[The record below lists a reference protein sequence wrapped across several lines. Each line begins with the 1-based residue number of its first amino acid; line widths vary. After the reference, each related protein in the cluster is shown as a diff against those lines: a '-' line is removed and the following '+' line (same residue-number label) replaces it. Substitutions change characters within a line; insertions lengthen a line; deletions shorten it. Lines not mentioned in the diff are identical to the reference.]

1 MSRLPRFTFAEETGV
16 RILLADDHELVCD
29 GFKAVIERHA
39 PEAEVVTARNFD
51 EAFALVLANGCYD
64 VTLLDLNMPGMQGLE
79 GLKRMVAHCPN
90 SAVAIITGMVTKSVA
105 TSALAAGAKG
115 FVPKTLSG
123 AKLIAA
129 LEMMAAGEVY
139 APIDLMRP
147 TGSIEGLTI
156 VGAEVLTP
164 RELEVAAML
173 VKGASNKEIAR
184 ALDLQEVTV
193 KLHVRN
199 LCRKLE
205 TKNRTQIAV
214 RLAQL
219 GQFM

>member
-1 MSRLPRFTFAEETGV
+1 
-16 RILLADDHELVCD
+16 LADDHELVLD

-39 PEAEVVTARNFD
+39 PDAEVVTARSFD

-79 GLKRMVAHCPN
+79 GLKRMVAQCPN
-90 SAVAIITGMVTKSVA
+90 AAVAIITGMVTKSVA
-105 TSALAAGAKG
+105 SSALAAGAKG

-123 AKLIAA
+123 DNLMSA
-129 LEMMAAGEVY
+129 LEKMAAGEVY
-139 APIDLMRP
+139 APADLKSA
-147 TGSIEGLTI
+147 TDALAV

>member
-1 MSRLPRFTFAEETGV
+1 M
-16 RILLADDHELVCD
+16 RILLADDHELVLD
-29 GFKAVIERHA
+29 GFKAVIKRHA
-39 PEAEVVTARNFD
+39 PEAEVATAQNFD
-51 EAFALVLANGCYD
+51 DAFALVRANGCYD
-64 VTLLDLNMPGMQGLE
+64 VTLLDFNMPGMQGLD
-79 GLKRMVAHCPN
+79 GLKRMVVQCPN
-90 SAVAIITGMVTKSVA
+90 TAVAIISGMVTKAVA
-105 TSALAAGAKG
+105 SSAIAAGAKG
-115 FVPKTLSG
+115 FIPKTLPG
-123 AKLIAA
+123 DKLIHA
-129 LEMMAAGEVY
+129 LRRMMGGEIY
-139 APIDLMRP
+139 APADLERA
-147 TGSIEGLTI
+147 GIAADGLQV

-199 LCRKLE
+199 LCRKLD

>member
-1 MSRLPRFTFAEETGV
+1 V
-16 RILLADDHELVCD
+16 RILLADDHELVLD

-79 GLKRMVAHCPN
+79 GLKRMVAQCPN

-105 TSALAAGAKG
+105 SSALAAGAKG

-123 AKLIAA
+123 DKLISA
-129 LEMMAAGEVY
+129 LQKMAAGEVY
-139 APIDLMRP
+139 APSDLK
-147 TGSIEGLTI
+147 GASGAIEGLAI
-156 VGAEVLTP
+156 IGAEVLTP

-219 GQFM
+219 GQFT

>member
-1 MSRLPRFTFAEETGV
+1 M

-39 PEAEVVTARNFD
+39 PDSEVVTAHNFD

-79 GLKRMVAHCPN
+79 GLKRMVAHCSS
-90 SAVAIITGMVTKSVA
+90 SAVAIITGMVTKAVA
-105 TSALAAGAKG
+105 ASALAAGAKG
-115 FVPKTLSG
+115 FIPKTLSG
-123 AKLIAA
+123 AKLISA
-129 LEMMAAGEVY
+129 LQLLAAGEVY
-139 APIDLMRP
+139 APADLIRP
-147 TGSIEGLTI
+147 TGAADGLKI
-156 VGAEVLTP
+156 IGAEVLTP

-219 GQFM
+219 GQFT

>member
-1 MSRLPRFTFAEETGV
+1 M
-16 RILLADDHELVCD
+16 RILLADDHELVLD

-39 PEAEVVTARNFD
+39 PDAEVVTARSFD
-51 EAFALVLANGCYD
+51 EAFALVNANGCFD

-105 TSALAAGAKG
+105 SSALAAGAKG

-123 AKLIAA
+123 DNLMSA
-129 LEMMAAGEVY
+129 LEKMAAGEVY
-139 APIDLMRP
+139 APADLK
-147 TGSIEGLTI
+147 GGANDGLAI

>member
-1 MSRLPRFTFAEETGV
+1 M
-16 RILLADDHELVCD
+16 RILLADDHELVLD

-39 PEAEVVTARNFD
+39 PDAEVVTARSFD
-51 EAFALVLANGCYD
+51 EAFALVNANGCFD

-90 SAVAIITGMVTKSVA
+90 AAVAIITGMVTKSVA
-105 TSALAAGAKG
+105 SSALAAGARG

-123 AKLIAA
+123 DNLMSA
-129 LEMMAAGEVY
+129 LHKMVAGEVY
-139 APIDLMRP
+139 APADLKGA
-147 TGSIEGLTI
+147 TDGLAI

>member
-1 MSRLPRFTFAEETGV
+1 M
-16 RILLADDHELVCD
+16 RILLADDHELVLD

-51 EAFALVLANGCYD
+51 EAFALVQANGCYD

-79 GLKRMVAHCPN
+79 GLKRMVAHCPG
-90 SAVAIITGMVTKSVA
+90 SAVAIITGMVTKPVA
-105 TSALAAGAKG
+105 SSALAAGAKG
-115 FVPKTLSG
+115 FIPKTLSG
-123 AKLIAA
+123 AKLISA
-129 LEMMAAGEVY
+129 LRMMVAGEVY
-139 APIDLMRP
+139 APVDLMRP
-147 TGSIEGLTI
+147 SGTTEGLTI

>member
-1 MSRLPRFTFAEETGV
+1 V
-16 RILLADDHELVCD
+16 RILLADDHELVLD

-39 PEAEVVTARNFD
+39 PDAEVVTARTFD
-51 EAFALVLANGCYD
+51 EAFALVNANGCFD
-64 VTLLDLNMPGMQGLE
+64 VTLLDLHMPGMQGLE
-79 GLKRMVAHCPN
+79 GLKRMVAYCPN
-90 SAVAIITGMVTKSVA
+90 AAVAIITGMVTKSVA
-105 TSALAAGAKG
+105 SSALAAGAKG

-123 AKLIAA
+123 DNLISA
-129 LEMMAAGEVY
+129 LEKMAAGEVY
-139 APIDLMRP
+139 APADLKS
-147 TGSIEGLTI
+147 GSTDALAV

>member
-1 MSRLPRFTFAEETGV
+1 V
-16 RILLADDHELVCD
+16 RILLADDHELVLD
-29 GFKAVIERHA
+29 GFKAVIERHT

-79 GLKRMVAHCPN
+79 GLKRMVAKCPN

-105 TSALAAGAKG
+105 SSALAAGAKG
-115 FVPKTLSG
+115 FIPKTLSG
-123 AKLIAA
+123 DKLISA
-129 LEMMAAGEVY
+129 LQKMAAGEVY
-139 APIDLMRP
+139 APSDLK
-147 TGSIEGLTI
+147 GASGAIEGLTI

>member
-1 MSRLPRFTFAEETGV
+1 V
-16 RILLADDHELVCD
+16 RILLADDHELVLD

-79 GLKRMVAHCPN
+79 GLKRMVAQCPN
-90 SAVAIITGMVTKSVA
+90 AAVAIITGMVTKSVA
-105 TSALAAGAKG
+105 SSALAAGAKG

-123 AKLIAA
+123 DKLISA
-129 LEMMAAGEVY
+129 LRKMATGEVY
-139 APIDLMRP
+139 APGDLKS
-147 TGSIEGLTI
+147 GSTEAMTI
-156 VGAEVLTP
+156 IGAEVLTP

-219 GQFM
+219 GQFT

>member
-1 MSRLPRFTFAEETGV
+1 MAWNRIGVVAAALWLVVMGGATMAQEAAPAEEAQ
-16 RILLADDHELVCD
+16 LQ
-29 GFKAVIERHA
+29 
-39 PEAEVVTARNFD
+39 
-51 EAFALVLANGCYD
+51 
-64 VTLLDLNMPGMQGLE
+64 PGD
-79 GLKRMVAHCPN
+79 
-90 SAVAIITGMVTKSVA
+90 
-105 TSALAAGAKG
+105 
-115 FVPKTLSG
+115 
-123 AKLIAA
+123 KLIQA
-129 LEMMAAGEVY
+129 LRMMIAGEVY
-139 APIDLMRP
+139 APADLMRP
-147 TGSIEGLTI
+147 SGTTDGLKI

>member
-1 MSRLPRFTFAEETGV
+1 V

-29 GFKAVIERHA
+29 GFKAVIERHE
-39 PEAEVVTARNFD
+39 PEAEVTTARSFD
-51 EAFALVLANGCYD
+51 EAFSLVLSKGCFD
-64 VTLLDLNMPGMQGLE
+64 ITLLDLNMPGMQGLD
-79 GLKRMVAHCPN
+79 GLKRMVAQCPN
-90 SAVAIITGMVTKSVA
+90 SAVAIITGMVTKAVA

-115 FVPKTLSG
+115 FIPKTLS
-123 AKLIAA
+123 ASKLILA
-129 LEMMAAGEVY
+129 LRLLASGEVY
-139 APIDLMRP
+139 APVDLMRP
-147 TGSIEGLTI
+147 SGAIEGLKI

-184 ALDLQEVTV
+184 SLDLQEVTV

>member
-1 MSRLPRFTFAEETGV
+1 V
-16 RILLADDHELVCD
+16 RILLADDHELVLD

-39 PEAEVVTARNFD
+39 PDAEVVTARSFD
-51 EAFALVLANGCYD
+51 EAFALVNANGCFD

-90 SAVAIITGMVTKSVA
+90 AAVAIITGMVTKSVA
-105 TSALAAGAKG
+105 SSALAAGARG

-123 AKLIAA
+123 DNLMSA
-129 LEMMAAGEVY
+129 LHKMVAGEVY
-139 APIDLMRP
+139 APADLKGA
-147 TGSIEGLTI
+147 TDGLAI

>member
-1 MSRLPRFTFAEETGV
+1 V
-16 RILLADDHELVCD
+16 RILLADDHELVLD

-39 PEAEVVTARNFD
+39 PDAEVATARSFD

-64 VTLLDLNMPGMQGLE
+64 LTLLDLNMPGMQGLE

-90 SAVAIITGMVTKSVA
+90 AAVAIITGMVTKSVA
-105 TSALAAGAKG
+105 SSALSAGAKG

-123 AKLIAA
+123 DKLISA
-129 LEMMAAGEVY
+129 LQRMAAGEVY
-139 APIDLMRP
+139 APVDLMRSSGA
-147 TGSIEGLTI
+147 TDGLTI

>member
-1 MSRLPRFTFAEETGV
+1 MRAERTSV
-16 RILLADDHELVCD
+16 RILLADDHELVLD
-29 GFKAVIERHA
+29 GFKAVIERHTPGA
-39 PEAEVVTARNFD
+39 GVATARNFD
-51 EAFALVLANGCYD
+51 EAFALVQANGCYD
-64 VTLLDLNMPGMQGLE
+64 VTLLDLYMPGMQGLE

-90 SAVAIITGMVTKSVA
+90 SAVAIITGMVTRSVA
-105 TSALAAGAKG
+105 GSALAAGAKG
-115 FVPKTLSG
+115 FIPKTLSG
-123 AKLIAA
+123 DKLIQA
-129 LEMMAAGEVY
+129 LQTMLAGEVY
-139 APIDLMRP
+139 APADLMRP
-147 TGSIEGLTI
+147 SGAIEGLKI

-219 GQFM
+219 GQFT

>member
-1 MSRLPRFTFAEETGV
+1 M
-16 RILLADDHELVCD
+16 RILLADDHELVLD

-39 PEAEVVTARNFD
+39 PEAEVVTARNFN
-51 EAFALVLANGCYD
+51 EAFALVQANGCYD

-79 GLKRMVAHCPN
+79 GLKRMVAHCPG
-90 SAVAIITGMVTKSVA
+90 SAVAIITGMVTKPVA
-105 TSALAAGAKG
+105 SSALAAGAKG
-115 FVPKTLSG
+115 FIPKTLSG
-123 AKLIAA
+123 AKLISA
-129 LEMMAAGEVY
+129 LRMMVAGEVY
-139 APIDLMRP
+139 APVDLMRP
-147 TGSIEGLTI
+147 SGTTEGLTI

>member
-1 MSRLPRFTFAEETGV
+1 M

-29 GFKAVIERHA
+29 GFKAVIERHT
-39 PEAEVVTARNFD
+39 PEAQVTTARSFD
-51 EAFALVLANGCYD
+51 EAFALVLAYGCYD
-64 VTLLDLNMPGMQGLE
+64 VTLLDLNMPGMQGLD
-79 GLKRMVAHCPN
+79 GLKRMVAHCPS
-90 SAVAIITGMVTKSVA
+90 SAVAIISGMVAKSVA

-115 FVPKTLSG
+115 FIPKTLSG

-139 APIDLMRP
+139 APADLMRP
-147 TGSIEGLTI
+147 SGAIEGLKI

>member
-1 MSRLPRFTFAEETGV
+1 M
-16 RILLADDHELVCD
+16 RILLADDHELVLD

-39 PEAEVVTARNFD
+39 QDAEVVTARNFD
-51 EAFALVLANGCYD
+51 EAFALVLAHGCYD

-79 GLKRMVAHCPN
+79 GLKRMVAQCPGA
-90 SAVAIITGMVTKSVA
+90 AVAIITGMVTKSVA
-105 TSALAAGAKG
+105 SSALAAGAKG
-115 FVPKTLSG
+115 FIPKTLSG
-123 AKLIAA
+123 SRLIAA
-129 LEMMAAGEVY
+129 LETIMAGEVY
-139 APIDLMRP
+139 APTDLTRP
-147 TGSIEGLTI
+147 TGSTEGLTI

-173 VKGASNKEIAR
+173 VKGSSNKEIAR

>member
-1 MSRLPRFTFAEETGV
+1 M

-29 GFKAVIERHA
+29 GFKAVIERHM
-39 PEAEVVTARNFD
+39 PESEVVTARSFD

-64 VTLLDLNMPGMQGLE
+64 VTLLDFNMPGMQGLE
-79 GLKRMVAHCPN
+79 GLKRMVAHCPK
-90 SAVAIITGMVTKSVA
+90 SAVAIITGMVAKSVA
-105 TSALAAGAKG
+105 TSVLAAGAKG
-115 FVPKTLSG
+115 FIPKTLSG
-123 AKLIAA
+123 AKLIQA
-129 LEMMAAGEVY
+129 LELMAAGEVY
-139 APIDLMRP
+139 APVDLMRP
-147 TGSIEGLTI
+147 SGAIEGLTI

-184 ALDLQEVTV
+184 SLDLQEVTV

>member
-1 MSRLPRFTFAEETGV
+1 M
-16 RILLADDHELVCD
+16 RILLADDHELVLD

-39 PEAEVVTARNFD
+39 PDAEVVTARSFD

-79 GLKRMVAHCPN
+79 GLKRMVAQCPS

-105 TSALAAGAKG
+105 SSALAAGAKG

-123 AKLIAA
+123 DKLISA
-129 LEMMAAGEVY
+129 LQKMLAGEVY
-139 APIDLMRP
+139 APSDLKAAS
-147 TGSIEGLTI
+147 GAEGMTI

>member
-1 MSRLPRFTFAEETGV
+1 V
-16 RILLADDHELVCD
+16 RILLADDHELVLD

-39 PEAEVVTARNFD
+39 PEAEVVTARTFD

-79 GLKRMVAHCPN
+79 GLKRMVAQCPN
-90 SAVAIITGMVTKSVA
+90 AAVAIITGMVTKSVA
-105 TSALAAGAKG
+105 SSALAAGAKG

-123 AKLIAA
+123 DKLISA
-129 LEMMAAGEVY
+129 LQKMAAGEVY
-139 APIDLMRP
+139 APADLKGASA
-147 TGSIEGLTI
+147 TEGMTI
-156 VGAEVLTP
+156 IGAEVLTP

-219 GQFM
+219 GQFT

>member
-1 MSRLPRFTFAEETGV
+1 V
-16 RILLADDHELVCD
+16 RILLADDHELVLD

-39 PEAEVVTARNFD
+39 PEAEVVTARTFD
-51 EAFALVLANGCYD
+51 EALALVLANGCYD

-79 GLKRMVAHCPN
+79 GLKRMVAQCPN
-90 SAVAIITGMVTKSVA
+90 AAVAIITGMVTKSVA
-105 TSALAAGAKG
+105 SSALAAGAKG

-123 AKLIAA
+123 DKLISA
-129 LEMMAAGEVY
+129 LQKMAAGEVY
-139 APIDLMRP
+139 APADLKGASGM
-147 TGSIEGLTI
+147 TEGMAI
-156 VGAEVLTP
+156 IGAEVLTP

-219 GQFM
+219 GQFT

>member
-1 MSRLPRFTFAEETGV
+1 M

-29 GFKAVIERHA
+29 GFKAVIERHT
-39 PEAEVVTARNFD
+39 PEAQVTTARSFD

-115 FVPKTLSG
+115 FIPKTLSG
-123 AKLIAA
+123 AKLISA
-129 LEMMAAGEVY
+129 LELMVAGEVY
-139 APIDLMRP
+139 APVDLMRP
-147 TGSIEGLTI
+147 TGAIEGLKI

>member
-1 MSRLPRFTFAEETGV
+1 M
-16 RILLADDHELVCD
+16 RILLADDHELVLD

-39 PEAEVVTARNFD
+39 PQAEVVTARNFD
-51 EAFALVLANGCYD
+51 EAFTLVQANGCYD

-79 GLKRMVAHCPN
+79 GLKRMVAQCPT
-90 SAVAIITGMVTKSVA
+90 SAVGIITGMVTKPVA

-115 FVPKTLSG
+115 FIPKTLSG
-123 AKLIAA
+123 DKLISA
-129 LEMMAAGEVY
+129 LQKMVAGEVY
-139 APIDLMRP
+139 APDELMRP
-147 TGSIEGLTI
+147 SGAGDALKII
-156 VGAEVLTP
+156 GAEVLTP

>member
-1 MSRLPRFTFAEETGV
+1 MAEGEGV

-39 PEAEVVTARNFD
+39 PEAEVMTARSFD

-79 GLKRMVAHCPN
+79 GLKRMVAQCPN

-115 FVPKTLSG
+115 FIPKTLSG
-123 AKLIAA
+123 AKLIPA
-129 LEMMAAGEVY
+129 LRLLAAGEVY
-139 APIDLMRP
+139 APTDLMRP
-147 TGSIEGLTI
+147 TGAIDGLKI
-156 VGAEVLTP
+156 IGAEVLTP

-184 ALDLQEVTV
+184 ALVLQEVTV

-219 GQFM
+219 GQFT

>member
-1 MSRLPRFTFAEETGV
+1 M

-39 PEAEVVTARNFD
+39 PESGVDTARNFD
-51 EAFALVLANGCYD
+51 DALALVLANGCYD
-64 VTLLDLNMPGMQGLE
+64 VTLLDLNMPGMNGLE
-79 GLKRMVAHCPN
+79 GLKRMSAQCPN

-105 TSALAAGAKG
+105 MSALAAGAKG
-115 FVPKTLSG
+115 FIPKTLSA

-129 LEMMAAGEVY
+129 IRQLAAGETY
-139 APIDLMRP
+139 APPDLFRP
-147 TGSIEGLTI
+147 GAIADSLKI
-156 VGAEVLTP
+156 VGSEILTP

-184 ALDLQEVTV
+184 ALELQEVTV

-219 GQFM
+219 GQFS

>member
-1 MSRLPRFTFAEETGV
+1 
-16 RILLADDHELVCD
+16 LADDHELVLD

-39 PEAEVVTARNFD
+39 PEAEVTTARSFD
-51 EAFALVLANGCYD
+51 EAFALVIANGCYD

-79 GLKRMVAHCPN
+79 GLKRMVAQCPS

-105 TSALAAGAKG
+105 SSALAAGAKG

-123 AKLIAA
+123 DKLISA
-129 LEMMAAGEVY
+129 LQKMLAGEVY
-139 APIDLMRP
+139 APSDLKAAS
-147 TGSIEGLTI
+147 GAEGMTI

>member
-1 MSRLPRFTFAEETGV
+1 V
-16 RILLADDHELVCD
+16 RILLADDHELVLD

-79 GLKRMVAHCPN
+79 GLKRMVAQCPN
-90 SAVAIITGMVTKSVA
+90 AAVAIITGMVTKSVA
-105 TSALAAGAKG
+105 SSALAAGAKG
-115 FVPKTLSG
+115 FIPKTLSG

-129 LEMMAAGEVY
+129 LEMMGTGEVY
-139 APIDLMRP
+139 APADLMRP
-147 TGSIEGLTI
+147 SGATEGLTI

>member
-1 MSRLPRFTFAEETGV
+1 M
-16 RILLADDHELVCD
+16 RILLADDHELVLD
-29 GFKAVIERHA
+29 GFKAVIERYA
-39 PEAEVVTARNFD
+39 PAAEVATARNFD
-51 EAFALVLANGCYD
+51 EAFAMVQGSECYD

-79 GLKRMVAHCPN
+79 GLKRMVARCPD

-105 TSALAAGAKG
+105 SSALAAGAKG
-115 FVPKTLSG
+115 FIPKTLSG
-123 AKLIAA
+123 AKLISA
-129 LEMMAAGEVY
+129 LEMMVAGEVY
-139 APIDLMRP
+139 APVDLMRP
-147 TGSIEGLTI
+147 SMTTDGLKI

-219 GQFM
+219 GQFT

>member
-1 MSRLPRFTFAEETGV
+1 M

-29 GFKAVIERHA
+29 GFKAVIERHE
-39 PEAEVVTARNFD
+39 PEAEVTTARSFD
-51 EAFALVLANGCYD
+51 EAFSLVLSKGCFD
-64 VTLLDLNMPGMQGLE
+64 ITLLDLNMPGMQGLD
-79 GLKRMVAHCPN
+79 GLKRMVAQCPN
-90 SAVAIITGMVTKSVA
+90 SAVAIITGMVTKAVA

-115 FVPKTLSG
+115 FIPKTLSG
-123 AKLIAA
+123 SKLILA
-129 LEMMAAGEVY
+129 LRLLASGEVY
-139 APIDLMRP
+139 APVDLMRP
-147 TGSIEGLTI
+147 SGAIEGLKI

-184 ALDLQEVTV
+184 SLDLQEVTV

>member
-1 MSRLPRFTFAEETGV
+1 M

-29 GFKAVIERHA
+29 GFKAVIERHE
-39 PEAEVVTARNFD
+39 PDAEVTTARSFD
-51 EAFALVLANGCYD
+51 EAFSLVLSKGCYD
-64 VTLLDLNMPGMQGLE
+64 ITLLDLNMPGMQGLD
-79 GLKRMVAHCPN
+79 GLKRMVAQCPS
-90 SAVAIITGMVTKSVA
+90 SAVAIITGMVTKAVA

-115 FVPKTLSG
+115 FIPKTLSG
-123 AKLIAA
+123 SKLILA
-129 LEMMAAGEVY
+129 LRLLAAGEVY
-139 APIDLMRP
+139 APVDLMRP
-147 TGSIEGLTI
+147 TGAIEGLKV

-184 ALDLQEVTV
+184 QLDLQEVTV

>member
-1 MSRLPRFTFAEETGV
+1 M

-29 GFKAVIERHA
+29 GFKAVIERHE
-39 PEAEVVTARNFD
+39 PGSTVDTARNFED
-51 EAFALVLANGCYD
+51 AFALVLGGGCYE
-64 VTLLDLNMPGMQGLE
+64 VILLDLHMPGMNGLD
-79 GLKRMVAHCPN
+79 GLKRMIAQCPQ
-90 SAVAIITGMVTKSVA
+90 SGIAIITGMVSKPA
-105 TSALAAGAKG
+105 AMSALAAGARG

-129 LEMMAAGEVY
+129 IRQLAAGETY
-139 APIDLMRP
+139 APQDLLRP
-147 TGSIEGLTI
+147 
-156 VGAEVLTP
+156 GAAPESLKVIGTEILTP

-214 RLAQL
+214 RLSQL
-219 GQFM
+219 GQFS

>member
-1 MSRLPRFTFAEETGV
+1 
-16 RILLADDHELVCD
+16 LLADDHELVCD

-39 PEAEVVTARNFD
+39 PESGVDTARNFD
-51 EAFALVLANGCYD
+51 DALALAVANGCYD
-64 VTLLDLNMPGMQGLE
+64 VTLLDLNMPGMNGLE
-79 GLKRMVAHCPN
+79 GLKRMVAQCPN
-90 SAVAIITGMVTKSVA
+90 SAVAIITGMVSKSA
-105 TSALAAGAKG
+105 AMSALAAGAKG
-115 FVPKTLSG
+115 FIPKTLS
-123 AKLIAA
+123 ASKL
-129 LEMMAAGEVY
+129 MAAIDQLASGETY
-139 APIDLMRP
+139 APVDLLKP
-147 TGSIEGLTI
+147 GGASDSLKI
-156 VGAEVLTP
+156 VGSEILTP

-184 ALDLQEVTV
+184 ALELQEVTV

-219 GQFM
+219 GQFN

>member
-1 MSRLPRFTFAEETGV
+1 M
-16 RILLADDHELVCD
+16 RILLADDHELVLD

-39 PEAEVVTARNFD
+39 PDAEVVTARSFD
-51 EAFALVLANGCYD
+51 EAFALVNANGCYD

-79 GLKRMVAHCPN
+79 GLKRMVARCPN
-90 SAVAIITGMVTKSVA
+90 AAVAIITGMVTKSVA
-105 TSALAAGAKG
+105 SSALAAGAKG

-123 AKLIAA
+123 DNLMSA
-129 LEMMAAGEVY
+129 LQKMLAGEVY
-139 APIDLMRP
+139 APADLKNS
-147 TGSIEGLTI
+147 GSEALAI

-199 LCRKLE
+199 LCRKLD